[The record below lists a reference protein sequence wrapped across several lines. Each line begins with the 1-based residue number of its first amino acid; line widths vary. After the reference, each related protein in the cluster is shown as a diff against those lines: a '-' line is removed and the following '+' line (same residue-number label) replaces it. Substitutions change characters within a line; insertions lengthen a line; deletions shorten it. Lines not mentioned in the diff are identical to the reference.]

1 MRISESDH
9 LKVKRIANR
18 LGVRDSDM
26 YRYAI
31 KTILAKLSPL
41 DHKNRCGSDV
51 LPAFIECGK
60 ELASFFNLD
69 SEKLNTIINNGNQ
82 NNSLNVEM
90 HDIELIAMSALP
102 DHFLQRKIQDLI
114 KTDDTIKSNT
124 DNILS
129 EYLYEKYLRNNK
141 S

>member
-9 LKVKRIANR
+9 LKIKRIASR

-31 KTILAKLSPL
+31 KTILTKLSPL
-41 DHKNRCGSDV
+41 DHKNRSGSEV

-60 ELASFFNLD
+60 ELSSFFNLD
-69 SEKLNTIINNGNQ
+69 AERLNSIINNGNE
-82 NNSLNVEM
+82 NSAINVEL

-114 KTDDTIKSNT
+114 ETIPSNPSTDDV
-124 DNILS
+124 LS
-129 EYLYEKYLRNNK
+129 EYLYEKYLRKNK
-141 S
+141 SP

>member
-31 KTILAKLSPL
+31 KTILSKLSPL
-41 DHKNRCGSDV
+41 DHKNRSGSDV

-60 ELASFFNLD
+60 ELSSFFNLD
-69 SEKLNTIINNGNQ
+69 AERLNTIINNGSNTQ
-82 NNSLNVEM
+82 ALHVDIY
-90 HDIELIAMSALP
+90 DIELIAMSALP
-102 DHFLQRKIQDLI
+102 DHFLQRKILDLI
-114 KTDDTIKSNT
+114 ETIPVNPSTENV
-124 DNILS
+124 LS
-129 EYLYEKYLRNNK
+129 EYLYAKYLRK
-141 S
+141 TK